1 MAHKH
6 SVYDTDSHFVI
17 NPVTRA
23 IRDAS
28 TTKNTLIQYD
38 HNSERFGFE
47 IPRLVDGHDMLKC
60 DKVEIH
66 YKNIDSATK
75 ETFNGLYEVIDVQE
89 SPSSSDVVIFSWL
102 ISQNATQYVGT
113 LSFMIR
119 FVCLTDDVI
128 DYVWQTGIY
137 AGIKI
142 ADGIHNTDIVV
153 QDYIDI
159 LEQWRQTAPELVLS
173 EDTEGV
179 TITVT
184 DKNGT
189 QSVTIDKVQ
198 TLVKDANVFEV
209 EQVTLDPTG
218 WTPSGDI
225 YLYNAVQ
232 SAAASWA
239 EDIDACLVIDVDM
252 INEAARCQVACTDKG
267 VKGDTKLTFT
277 AYKDKPT
284 IPLTYNIRVWSNTQ
298 LTYSWDSD
306 TLTLTVEEK

>member
-38 HNSERFGFE
+38 HNSERFSFE
-47 IPRLVDGHDMLKC
+47 IPRFVDGHDMLQC

-75 ETFNGLYEVIDVQE
+75 KTFNGLYEVIDVQE
-89 SPSSSDVVIFSWL
+89 SPSSSDAVIFSWL

-119 FVCLTDDVI
+119 FVCLTGDVI

-142 ADGIHNTDIVV
+142 ADGIHNTKIVV
-153 QDYIDI
+153 QDYVDI
-159 LEQWRQTAPELVLS
+159 LEQWRQTAPELELS
-173 EDTEGV
+173 ETTEGV
-179 TITVT
+179 IITAK

-198 TLVKDANVFEV
+198 TIVKDANVFEV
-209 EQVTLDPTG
+209 EQVTLE
-218 WTPSGDI
+218 PSGWYLSNGV
-225 YLYNAVQ
+225 YLYDTVQ
-232 SAAASWA
+232 SAAASWSN
-239 EDIDACLVIDVDM
+239 DIDVCLVLDVAMID
-252 INEAARCQVACTDKG
+252 EAARCQVACTDRG
-267 VKGDTKLTFT
+267 VNGNTKLTFT
-277 AYKDKPT
+277 AFKDKPT
-284 IPLTYNIRVWSNTQ
+284 VALTYNIRAWSNTH
-298 LTYSWDSD
+298 LSYSWDSD